1 MKFIVPPAKDSNEQ
15 AGLWNYQWYDSN
27 SHSYT
32 CHAYPNSDKS
42 NGIDIKIDAYWM
54 AARGFSCLTL
64 IFGGLIL
71 VVNTFLLMYRLC
83 YEQRPRDDE
92 SSIVTASGRIYFTTT
107 SGQYIKKQVGG
118 TLYLLAFI
126 CSTFSLLFLRSN
138 ACLHNTIFNLTNNHQ
153 CVLSTG
159 VHLTYTA
166 MILYFIAASI
176 LLLNDESD
184 SGSEE
189 RDAVGDYANNNTAI
203 SEPLI
208 QDVVFE
214 CEQPNF
220 NPNISTVTWVGAG
233 DEVEGGAELT

>member
-1 MKFIVPPAKDSNEQ
+1 M
-15 AGLWNYQWYDSN
+15 
-27 SHSYT
+27 
-32 CHAYPNSDKS
+32 
-42 NGIDIKIDAYWM
+42 
-54 AARGFSCLTL
+54 
-64 IFGGLIL
+64 
-71 VVNTFLLMYRLC
+71 
-83 YEQRPRDDE
+83 
-92 SSIVTASGRIYFTTT
+92 
-107 SGQYIKKQVGG
+107 
-118 TLYLLAFI
+118 
-126 CSTFSLLFLRSN
+126 
-138 ACLHNTIFNLTNNHQ
+138 
-153 CVLSTG
+153 STG